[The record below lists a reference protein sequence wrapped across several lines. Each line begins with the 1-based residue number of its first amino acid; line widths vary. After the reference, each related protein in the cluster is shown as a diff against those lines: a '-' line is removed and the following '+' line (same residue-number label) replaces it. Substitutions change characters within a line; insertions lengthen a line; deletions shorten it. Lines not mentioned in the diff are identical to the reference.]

1 MNDDHARQNDH
12 GAHAGHGH
20 HGSGTVRR
28 RGARSDGHGAG
39 HGRGHHA
46 VSHAGHER
54 LFRQRFWVS
63 LVLTIPVVAFS
74 RTIADAVGYGLPGG
88 PLPHVIAASLGT
100 IVFLYGGT
108 PFLRGALPEL
118 RNRQPG
124 MMTLVSLAITA
135 AFVASVVSLATPL
148 DLEFWWELSTLVT
161 VMLLGHWQ
169 EMRALGEARS
179 ALQAI
184 AALLPDEAEL
194 IEGDS
199 TRRVPVSE
207 LKRGDL
213 VLVRPGARVPAD
225 GEVVEGEADV
235 DESLITGESRPVAKG
250 PGSKVVAGS
259 VVAGSAL
266 TVRVT
271 SVGEE
276 TTLAG
281 IQRLVAE
288 AEASRTRL
296 QTLADRAAAALFYIA
311 VLAGTAT
318 AVAWAALG
326 AADAAV
332 IRAVSVLVIACPH
345 ALGLAI
351 PLVVAIGSGTAARQG
366 VLIRDRIALE
376 RMRRVDTVLFD
387 KTGTLTRG
395 RHVVRALLPLERD
408 EDELLRLAAA
418 VEARSE
424 HPLGRAIVAAAAER
438 GLRLPSPEEFRARPG
453 RGVEARVDGVEV
465 AIGGPR
471 LLEERS
477 LQLPAPLRE
486 AIRPWQ
492 ERGASI
498 LYVALDG
505 RIAGAIA
512 LEDEVRPESRE
523 AVESLHRMGRRVAM
537 VTGDSR
543 NVAEAVAGE
552 LGIDEVFAEVL
563 PEQKERVVAEL
574 QHRGHLVAM
583 VGDGVNDAPALARAD
598 VGIAIGAG
606 TDVAIQTAHIVL
618 ASDDPRGVVAL
629 IELSRRTYRKMI
641 ENLVWATGYNV
652 VAIPAA
658 AGAFAPFGFT
668 LPPAGA
674 ALLMSLS
681 TVVVAI
687 NALTLRGLSLRP
699 AAS

>member
-1 MNDDHARQNDH
+1 MISGHRPGH
-12 GAHAGHGH
+12 GDGGGPHGH
-20 HGSGTVRR
+20 H
-28 RGARSDGHGAG
+28 AA
-39 HGRGHHA
+39 
-46 VSHAGHER
+46 SHVGHER
-54 LFRQRFWVS
+54 LLRQRFWVS
-63 LVLTIPVVAFS
+63 LVLTIPVVFLS
-74 RTIADAVGYGLPGG
+74 RTIADALGYPLPSG
-88 PLPHVIAASLGT
+88 PLPHAAVAVLGT
-100 IVFLYGGT
+100 AVFLYGGS
-108 PFLRGALPEL
+108 PFLRGAIPEL
-118 RNRQPG
+118 RGRQPG
-124 MMTLVSLAITA
+124 MMTLISLAITA
-135 AFVASVVSLATPL
+135 AFVASIVSLATPL
-148 DLEFWWELSTLVT
+148 ELEFWWELSTLVT

-179 ALQAI
+179 ALEAI

-194 IEGDS
+194 IEGS
-199 TRRVPVSE
+199 ETRKVPVGE
-207 LKRGDL
+207 LKPGDL

-235 DESLITGESRPVAKG
+235 DESLITGESRPVAKQR
-250 PGSKVVAGS
+250 GSKVVAGS
-259 VVAGSAL
+259 VVAGAAL

-271 SVGEE
+271 SVGED

-296 QTLADRAAAALFYIA
+296 QALADRAAAALFYIA
-311 VLAGTAT
+311 VLSGTAT
-318 AVAWAALG
+318 AVAWGALG
-326 AADAAV
+326 AADAAI

-387 KTGTLTRG
+387 KTGTLTQG
-395 RHVVRALLPLERD
+395 RHVVRALLPVERS
-408 EDELLRLAAA
+408 EEELLRLAAA

-424 HPLGRAIVAAAAER
+424 HPLGRAIVSAAVER
-438 GLRLPSPEEFRARPG
+438 GLQLPSPAGFRARPG
-453 RGVEARVDGVEV
+453 RGVEARVDGLEV

-471 LLEERS
+471 LLEERA
-477 LQLPAPLRE
+477 LALPDPLVE
-486 AIRPWQ
+486 AVRPWQ
-492 ERGASI
+492 ERGASL

-523 AVESLHRMGRRVAM
+523 AIAALHRMGRRVAM

-543 NVAEAVAGE
+543 SVAEAVAAD

-574 QHRGHLVAM
+574 QERGQLVAM

-606 TDVAIQTAHIVL
+606 TDVAIEAAHIVL

-629 IELSRRTYRKMI
+629 IELSRRTYRKMV
-641 ENLVWATGYNV
+641 ENLIWATGYNV

-681 TVVVAI
+681 TVVVAV
-687 NALTLRGLSLRP
+687 NALTLRGINLRP
-699 AAS
+699 GAD